1 MSLRFSLRLFF
12 NGVAV
17 MSVPP
22 GQIPEAVVDATAY
35 CFTKGATALLY
46 RPQVYGFTLVGL
58 VYQDW
63 KDRFKNGRLIRT
75 SIVREFDD
83 EHGYL
88 IAVTLTGSRYVL
100 IEPNYSDGKDSSHT
114 AH

>member
-1 MSLRFSLRLFF
+1 MNSETR
-12 NGVAV
+12 NIPDAVA
-17 MSVPP
+17 
-22 GQIPEAVVDATAY
+22 DATTH
-35 CFTKGATALLY
+35 CFTKGATAFIH
-46 RPQVYGFTLVGL
+46 RPQVEGFSLVGL

-75 SIVREFDD
+75 SIVRDFDH

-100 IEPNYSDGKDSSHT
+100 IEPDHAIGSIPQLSH
-114 AH
+114 